1 MFDSLFFNR
10 AARSKILVIGDV
22 MLDKFYHSKLN
33 KFSSDAPIPVAK
45 IVRKDSCPG
54 GAANVARCLAT
65 LGVKPLLAGF
75 VGNDHNC
82 EGLMELLYQLH
93 IDSRGLIFTDQP
105 THTKIRVIARNH
117 QVFRLD
123 FDDDT
128 PYPDGLSERLLTFT
142 HNALNHA
149 LDAIIIADYEK
160 GVCTERLC
168 QAVIADAHA
177 HGVPIIALP
186 YGSNWIKYQ
195 HADCL
200 VPNVNKLNRIL
211 LAPIDPSLD
220 DACANAANYVRRK
233 FDIAAVIATRSQ
245 FGLTLATAEDTA
257 HFGTHEQLLV
267 DPAGAADASCAAS
280 ALAIAVGAPLQS
292 AARFSNLVGG
302 IAVSKPGSYAPTVGD
317 ILGQRAERK
326 GQSRSEG

>member
-1 MFDSLFFNR
+1 MFDSKFFS
-10 AARSKILVIGDV
+10 AATKRRILVLGDV

-45 IVRKDSCPG
+45 ILRRDASPG

-65 LGVKPLLAGF
+65 LGTRPILAGF

-82 EGLMELLYQLH
+82 ETLVELLYASH
-93 IDSRGLIFTDQP
+93 IDSRGLIYSDHD

-128 PYPDGLSERLLTFT
+128 PYPDVLFERLLSFT
-142 HNALNHA
+142 HNALNHS
-149 LDAIIIADYEK
+149 LDAIVLADYEK
-160 GVCTERLC
+160 GVCTEHLC
-168 QAVIADAHA
+168 QAVISDAHA
-177 HGVPIIALP
+177 HGVPVVALP

-200 VPNVNKLNRIL
+200 VPNVNKLNRVLI
-211 LAPIDPSLD
+211 APIDPSHD

-233 FDIAAVIATRSQ
+233 FDLTAVIATRSQ
-245 FGLTLATAEDTA
+245 FGLTLATPSSTT
-257 HFGTHEQLLV
+257 HFKTHEQLLV

-280 ALAIAVGAPLQS
+280 TLAIANGAPLDV
-292 AARFSNLVGG
+292 AATLSNIVGG
-302 IAVSKPGSYAPTVGD
+302 IAVSKPGSYAPTV
-317 ILGQRAERK
+317 EEVV
-326 GQSRSEG
+326 RSEE